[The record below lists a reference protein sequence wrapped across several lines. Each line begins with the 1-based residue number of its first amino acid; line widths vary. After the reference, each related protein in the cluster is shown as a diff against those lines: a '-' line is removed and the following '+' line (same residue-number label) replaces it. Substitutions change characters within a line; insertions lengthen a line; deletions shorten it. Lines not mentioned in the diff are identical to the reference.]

1 LDNIFSLLST
11 EDREMHGAWT
21 KVTICIALL
30 ALVSPLRADDACEGL
45 DAEVA
50 HLLRRP
56 ISPSTEV
63 SPYLEERTIELFRH
77 EAGDGA
83 LVKWSFGAGG
93 SIECAFIGYRTDDG
107 QAWILRS
114 PSSHLNIKDID
125 KDGIDELVLLDKELW
140 GLDCGSVNATLPHRL
155 KIARLDASSGTLL
168 DVTRNYNGYTLE
180 FLKRVKTDYD
190 YALEVNGEQR
200 TVECEEAWVALLK
213 ATYETAWFKLII
225 ATSVISI
232 VTFIMGLSKSPRWYW
247 AGRGVGAIML
257 LGSVGVAF
265 YSLGTVGW
273 HCLGFC
279 DAWSAL
285 QLVTGFRVHSVFLDV
300 ITLVLT
306 VYGGGRLLWQT
317 N

>member
-1 LDNIFSLLST
+1 
-11 EDREMHGAWT
+11 MHRAWT
-21 KVTICIALL
+21 KVTIYIVLL
-30 ALVSPLRADDACEGL
+30 ALASPLRADDACEGL

-56 ISPSTEV
+56 ISPGTEI
-63 SPYLEERTIELFRH
+63 SPHLEERTIKLFRH

-93 SIECAFIGYRTDDG
+93 SIECAFIAYKTDDG
-107 QAWILRS
+107 QDRILRS
-114 PSSHLNIKDID
+114 PRSHLNIKDID
-125 KDGIDELVLLDKELW
+125 QDGIDELILLDKELW
-140 GLDCGSVNATLPHRL
+140 GMDCGSVNATLPHRL
-155 KIARLDASSGTLL
+155 EIARLDASSGTLV
-168 DVTRNYNGYTLE
+168 DVTRSYSGYALE
-180 FLKRVKTDYD
+180 FLKRLKTDYD
-190 YALEVNGEQR
+190 YTLEVNGGQR
-200 TVECEEAWVALLK
+200 TVGCEEAWVGLLK
-213 ATYETAWFKLII
+213 ETYETAWFKLII
-225 ATSVISI
+225 AASAISI

-247 AGRGVGAIML
+247 AGRVVGAIVL

-279 DAWSAL
+279 DTWSAL
-285 QLVTGFRVHSVFLDV
+285 QLVTGFKVHSVFLDV
-300 ITLVLT
+300 ISLVLT